1 MFLNITSQACG
12 VGTGDASMKEKN
24 YPCGVDGI
32 VRRYQQG
39 PQERSS
45 LLSAKG
51 FWLNLEGQEVA
62 GVEQPS
68 LSALRTCINAVVRK
82 KR

>member
-1 MFLNITSQACG
+1 MELLGLCEDTSRG
-12 VGTGDASMKEKN
+12 L
-24 YPCGVDGI
+24 
-32 VRRYQQG
+32 RRG
-39 PQERSS
+39 AS

-51 FWLNLEGQEVA
+51 FQLNLEGQEVA

-68 LSALRTCINAVVRK
+68 LSALRTFINAVVRK